1 MSDELHEE
9 CGVIGVYCNDEKKNA
24 SHLVYYGLYALQH
37 RGQESAGIAANSG
50 GSIEIKKDLGLAGEV
65 FRGYDFSKLSG
76 NIAIGHVRY
85 STAGDGKQR
94 SAQPLAA
101 FCRLGE
107 IALAH
112 NGNLVNAETLREML
126 TDEGAIFHTTT
137 DSESILNLI
146 CQHGSRGIEAGLKNA
161 MSLIKG
167 AYVLVITIGGKLI
180 GVRDPYGLH
189 PLCIGKLSNDSG
201 YVLASETCAL
211 EALDAEF
218 LRDVKPG
225 EIVIIDKN
233 GLNSIEPSH
242 WCKKKLCVF
251 EMVYFARPD
260 SIVDGVSVYEFRRK
274 CGMKLASQRKINADV
289 VMAVPD
295 SGIPAA
301 IGYAEASGIPYGEGL
316 IKNKYMGRTFIL
328 PEQAMRDDAVRIK
341 LATIKHNIEG
351 RRLIIIDDS
360 IVRGTTL
367 RRIVGHLRDAGAKE
381 IHVCSASPEV
391 KYSCYFGI
399 DTPHREKLI
408 AVQKSPDEICEFLGA
423 DSLTYLS
430 EESLKEVCCQ
440 DVYCKA
446 CFDGN
451 YPMEVPING
460 GML

>member
-1 MSDELHEE
+1 MIGIYCSDETQ
-9 CGVIGVYCNDEKKNA
+9 NA
-24 SHLVYYGLYALQH
+24 AHLVYYGLYALQH
-37 RGQESAGIAANSG
+37 RGQESAGLAVNNHGAMELRKG
-50 GSIEIKKDLGLAGEV
+50 LGLAGEV
-65 FRGYDFSKLSG
+65 FRGETFSNLPG

-85 STAGDGKQR
+85 STAGDGSVR

-101 FCRLGE
+101 NCRLGE

-112 NGNLVNAETLREML
+112 NGNLVNADSLREML
-126 TDEGAIFHTTT
+126 TDEGIVFHTTS

-146 CQHGSRGIEAGLKNA
+146 CQHGTRGIEAGIKNA

-167 AYVLVITIGGKLI
+167 AYVLVITIGDKLI

-189 PLCIGKLSNDSG
+189 PLCIGKLANDLG

-218 LRDVKPG
+218 VRDVQPG
-225 EIVIIDKN
+225 EIVIIDKE
-233 GLNSIEPSH
+233 GLKSVEPSRR
-242 WCKKKLCVF
+242 CKKSLCVF
-251 EMVYFARPD
+251 ELVYFARPD
-260 SIVDGVSVYEFRRK
+260 SIVDGVSVYEFRRR
-274 CGMKLASQRKINADV
+274 CGAMLAAQRNIEADM

-295 SGIPAA
+295 SGVPAA

-328 PEQAMRDDAVRIK
+328 PLQEMRDDAVRIK
-341 LATIKHNIEG
+341 LATIRRNIEG
-351 RRLIIIDDS
+351 KQLILIDDS

-367 RRIVGHLRDAGAKE
+367 KRIVGHLRDAGAKE
-381 IHVCSASPEV
+381 IHVCAASPEV
-391 KYSCYFGI
+391 KFSCYFGI

-408 AVQKSPDEICEFLGA
+408 AVQKTPQEICEYMGA

-430 EESLKEVCCQ
+430 EESLRQVCGQ
-440 DVYCKA
+440 DLYCKA

-451 YPMEVPING
+451 YPMEVPV
-460 GML
+460 

>member
-1 MSDELHEE
+1 
-9 CGVIGVYCNDEKKNA
+9 KNA
-24 SHLVYYGLYALQH
+24 AHLIYYGLYALQH
-37 RGQESAGIAANSG
+37 RGQESAGIAANNNG
-50 GSIEIKKDLGLAGEV
+50 VMDLRKGLGLAGEV
-65 FRGYDFSKLSG
+65 FRGETFSNFPG

-85 STAGDGKQR
+85 STAGDGSVR

-101 FCRLGE
+101 TCRLGE

-112 NGNLVNAETLREML
+112 NGNLVNADSLREML
-126 TDEGAIFHTTT
+126 TDEGVIFHTTT

-146 CQHGSRGIEAGLKNA
+146 CQHGSRGIEAGIKNA

-167 AYVLVITIGGKLI
+167 AYVLVITIGDKLI

-189 PLCIGKLSNDSG
+189 PLCIGKLQNNSG

-218 LRDVKPG
+218 VRDVQPG
-225 EIVIIDKN
+225 EIIIIDKN
-233 GLNSIEPSH
+233 GLNAIEPSRR
-242 WCKKKLCVF
+242 CKKNLCVF
-251 EMVYFARPD
+251 ELVYFARPD
-260 SIVDGVSVYEFRRK
+260 SIVDGVSVYDFRRR
-274 CGMKLASQRKINADV
+274 CGMMLAKQRKIEADV

-295 SGIPAA
+295 SGVPAA

-328 PEQAMRDDAVRIK
+328 PVQEMRDDAVRIK
-341 LATIKHNIEG
+341 LATIKHNIENK
-351 RRLIIIDDS
+351 RLIIIDDS

-367 RRIVGHLRDAGAKE
+367 KRIVGHLRDAGAKE
-381 IHVCSASPEV
+381 IHVCAASPEV
-391 KYSCYFGI
+391 KFSCYFGI

-408 AVQKSPDEICEFLGA
+408 AVQKSPEEICEYMGA

-430 EESLKEVCCQ
+430 EESLREVCGE
-440 DVYCKA
+440 DLYCKA

-451 YPMEVPING
+451 YPMEVPV
-460 GML
+460 